1 MKKAILI
8 YFTGTGNTKLLAES
22 IKNRFYLENLYDV
35 DLFEINIDTKVIDLK
50 DYDLIIF
57 SYPIY
62 AFNTPIIFDKYIKK
76 LKLLNKKYL
85 IIKQSGEPLKLNNT
99 SSYKLR
105 KWIKKNNGEL
115 LEEYHFLY
123 PYNIHFKYPDN
134 LVKELYI
141 LNNKLMDILIY
152 ELKNNIKNTTK
163 LNYFYILNSKLFKIQ
178 RLGGPINSLFY
189 RVDKNKCINCNLCIN
204 NCPTHN
210 IELKNKKIKFHLK
223 CIMCM
228 RCSFSCPTDAI
239 NIGMLQ
245 SWKVNGA
252 YDYDKIIKN
261 DNLDGKFIENN
272 QTRFYKLFNKKIKN
286 IEELHNFYFKK

>member
-85 IIKQSGEPLKLNNT
+85 IIKQSGEPLKLNDT

-115 LEEYHFLY
+115 LGEYHFLY

-152 ELKNNIKNTTK
+152 ELKNNIKNTAK

-178 RLGGPINSLFY
+178 RIGGPINSLFY
-189 RVDKNKCINCNLCIN
+189 RVDKNKCINCYLCIN

-210 IELKNKKIKFHLK
+210 IELKNKKIKFHSK

-228 RCSFSCPTDAI
+228 RCSFFCPTNAI

-252 YDYDKIIKN
+252 YDYDKIFK
-261 DNLDGKFIENN
+261 DCNLDGKFIEHN